1 MSDEPAAIDVH
12 NLRKRYGYQLALRGL
27 DLTLRKGE
35 RVSLFGPNGAGKTT
49 LIKILAHLLQPTSG
63 EVRVLGVPVKEAGPE
78 VRRQLGVIS
87 HQSFLYPALTATEN
101 LELYGRLFGVSPL
114 GPRIQEVLT
123 QVELDTRAHVP
134 VATFSRGMTQ
144 RLSIA
149 RAIVHRPSIIL
160 LDEPYSGLDP
170 HASRLLSALLKE
182 LGDGERTL
190 LMTTHHL
197 EEGLELSS
205 RVCIQ
210 VGGRLVFDAP
220 SQGLSV
226 PELSRIYSEK
236 LVEARA
242 QKVGTPQAAVGPSGP
257 GGQG

>member
-1 MSDEPAAIDVH
+1 MSAAPPSFAIEAH
-12 NLRKRYGYQLALRGL
+12 KLRKLYGYQVALRGL
-27 DLTLRKGE
+27 DLSLQRGE

-87 HQSFLYPALTATEN
+87 HQSFLYPTLTAREN
-101 LELYGRLFGVSPL
+101 LRLYARLF
-114 GPRIQEVLT
+114 EVTDVDERVQRVLEE
-123 QVELDTRAHVP
+123 VELDTRANAQVS
-134 VATFSRGMTQ
+134 TYSRGMTQ

-149 RAIVHRPSIIL
+149 RALVHSPSIIL

-170 HASRLLSALLKE
+170 HASRLLSALLLR

-190 LMTTHHL
+190 LMTTHQL
-197 EEGLELSS
+197 EQGLELSS

-210 VGGRLVFDAP
+210 VGGKLVFDAP
-220 SQGLSV
+220 SRSLTV
-226 PELSRIYSEK
+226 PELSQIYSQK
-236 LVEARA
+236 LEEAREAKTA
-242 QKVGTPQAAVGPSGP
+242 QRGAP
-257 GGQG
+257 